1 MTGTLV
7 DFEELHHF
15 IEVVR
20 KEIRPKVEFEQ
31 SQAGRQTFSPLV
43 EVSCLFLEKARKN
56 RYFFFFS
63 LIHSKPKEP
72 QY

>member
-7 DFEELHHF
+7 DSEELHHF

-31 SQAGRQTFSPLV
+31 SQAGKTD
-43 EVSCLFLEKARKN
+43 LFP
-56 RYFFFFS
+56 S
-63 LIHSKPKEP
+63 G
-72 QY
+72 